1 VTIRRP
7 PAEAGLKRPVGA
19 FASLA
24 LLSACS
30 PGATTA
36 IPGGGDGQSPLLVLV
51 LFVVAGLVVA
61 AAAVAF
67 RRRGGPKDGP

>member
-1 VTIRRP
+1 MRRP
-7 PAEAGLKRPVGA
+7 AEGGVKRPVPA
-19 FASLA
+19 FAVLA

-36 IPGGGDGQSPLLVLV
+36 IPGGEDGQSPLLVLV

-67 RRRGGPKDGP
+67 RRRRGPKDGP

>member
-1 VTIRRP
+1 MSTGQR
-7 PAEAGLKRPVGA
+7 PAEARLRQRIWT
-19 FASLA
+19 LA
-24 LLSACS
+24 ALVILPACS

-67 RRRGGPKDGP
+67 RRRRGPRDGP